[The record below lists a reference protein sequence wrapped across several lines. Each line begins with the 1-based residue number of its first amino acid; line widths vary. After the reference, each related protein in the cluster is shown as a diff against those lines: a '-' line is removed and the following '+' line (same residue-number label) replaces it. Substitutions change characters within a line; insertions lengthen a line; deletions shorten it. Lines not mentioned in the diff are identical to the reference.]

1 MKIAAKILNPAFD
14 GAVCAEV
21 PEADDI
27 MFPATNQHFTLA
39 RAICARCPIATRT
52 ACLEVAMTA
61 EAGQG
66 RTNRF
71 GMFGGLSPAERHAL
85 NEKRGDS

>member
-1 MKIAAKILNPAFD
+1 MKIGAKILDPAFD
-14 GAVCAEV
+14 GAICTEV
-21 PEADDI
+21 PDADQI
-27 MFPATNQHFTLA
+27 MFPASNHHYELA
-39 RAICARCPIATRT
+39 RAICARCPIATRI
-52 ACLEVAMTA
+52 ACLEVAMAA

-71 GMFGGLSPAERHAL
+71 GMFGGLSPAERHTL